1 MIARGTGV
9 LGGRDGAVMRM
20 IPRVAITDA
29 LHCRDGD
36 VSNRRAM
43 HCMLAE
49 RHRDR
54 GVPLDGQPKD
64 HE

>member
-1 MIARGTGV
+1 MHV
-9 LGGRDGAVMRM
+9 

-43 HCMLAE
+43 HRMFAE

-54 GVPLDGQPKD
+54 GVPLDGQPED